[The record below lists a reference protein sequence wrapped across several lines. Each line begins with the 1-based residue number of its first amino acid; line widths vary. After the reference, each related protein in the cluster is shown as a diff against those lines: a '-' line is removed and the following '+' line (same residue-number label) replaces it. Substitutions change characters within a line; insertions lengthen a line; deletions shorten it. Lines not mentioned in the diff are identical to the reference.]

1 MAERLYCALNGVS
14 FSSLDESI
22 RLLDVQEISP
32 TLRSVTADRHT
43 DGTYLLARHRASLQ
57 IRLRFLI
64 AEYGVARRSEL
75 LHRVM
80 AWAEQGGNLTLEK
93 QGMRVLSV
101 VCTSFPSL
109 SALNWL
115 ETLSLTLTA
124 YDCPYWEDADATV
137 LTMTDTLAVTAPGTA
152 PETPLDVLITNAGSA
167 ALTRI
172 SITAAQRITLSGL
185 SIPSG
190 GQLRIHHDAGYFAVE
205 SKLGGISTSVLS
217 CRTPDSAD
225 DLTLLPGQAVVVS
238 ISADA
243 AIQAELRFKGRYC

>member
-32 TLRSVTADRHT
+32 ALRSVTADRHA

-64 AEYGVARRSEL
+64 AEYGIAKRSEL

-80 AWAEQGGNLTLEK
+80 AWAEQGGKLTLEK
-93 QGMRVLSV
+93 QGGRVLPV

-124 YDCPYWEDADATV
+124 YDCPYWEDAEATV
-137 LTMTDTLAVTAPGTA
+137 LTITDTLAVTAPGTA
-152 PETPLDVLITNAGSA
+152 PETPLDVLITNTGSA
-167 ALTRI
+167 ALTRV
-172 SITAAQRITLSGL
+172 SITATQSITLNEL

-190 GQLRIHHDAGYFAVE
+190 GLLRIHHDSGYFTIE
-205 SKLGGISTSVLS
+205 SQFGGVSSPMLS
-217 CRTPDSAD
+217 CRTSDSAD
-225 DLTLLPGQAVVVS
+225 DLTLSPGQSVIVS
-238 ISADA
+238 ISADT

>member
-1 MAERLYCALNGVS
+1 MAERLYCALNGIP

-32 TLRSVTADRHT
+32 TLRSVTADRHA

-64 AEYGVARRSEL
+64 AEYSIAKRSEL
-75 LHRVM
+75 LHRVL
-80 AWAEQGGNLTLEK
+80 AWAEQGGTLTIEK
-93 QGMRVLSV
+93 QGTRVLSV

-124 YDCPYWEDADATV
+124 FDCPYWEDAEATV
-137 LTMTDTLAVTAPGTA
+137 LTMTDMLAVTAPGTA
-152 PETPLDVLITNAGSA
+152 PETPLDVLITNMGSA
-167 ALTRI
+167 AMTCVTI
-172 SITAAQRITLSGL
+172 AAAQRITLNGL

-190 GQLRIHHDAGYFAVE
+190 GQLRIHHDSGYFSIE
-205 SKLGGISTSVLS
+205 SRINGVSASVLS
-217 CRTPDSAD
+217 CRTSDSAD
-225 DLTLLPGQAVVVS
+225 DLTLLPGHPVTVS
-238 ISADA
+238 MSADTT
-243 AIQAELRFKGRYC
+243 IQAELRFKGRYC